1 MKLMKETRK
10 LTKEQAK
17 WHLENFKSYWDE
29 MDSCDIHDDECC
41 SECMFD
47 SPYLSKCCI
56 FNPVEA
62 HATKHNLTPEQSY
75 AKWRGVLK
83 SIVEGEK

>member
-17 WHLENFKSYWDE
+17 KYLLNFNDVFSLDG
-29 MDSCDIHDDECC
+29 SCNINTGCPE
-41 SECMFD
+41 E
-47 SPYLSKCCI
+47 CI
-56 FNPVEA
+56 FYNKKPCITDA
-62 HATKHNLTPEQSY
+62 ICTHATKHNITPEQSY
-75 AKWRGVLK
+75 AKWRGILK

>member
-10 LTKEQAK
+10 LTKEQAE

-29 MDSCDIHDDECC
+29 AESCDIHDNADCN
-41 SECMFD
+41 ECMFD
-47 SPYLSKCCI
+47 NTNLYECCI
-56 FNPVEA
+56 FKPIVA

-75 AKWRGVLK
+75 AKWRGILK
-83 SIVEGEK
+83 EIVEGEK

>member
-10 LTKEQAK
+10 LTKEQAEL
-17 WHLENFKSYWDE
+17 HLNSFGKIYRDNNISCEGL
-29 MDSCDIHDDECC
+29 SCDD
-41 SECMFD
+41 CMLYIDIGCGQF
-47 SPYLSKCCI
+47 L
-56 FNPVEA
+56 FNK

-75 AKWRGVLK
+75 AKWRGILK